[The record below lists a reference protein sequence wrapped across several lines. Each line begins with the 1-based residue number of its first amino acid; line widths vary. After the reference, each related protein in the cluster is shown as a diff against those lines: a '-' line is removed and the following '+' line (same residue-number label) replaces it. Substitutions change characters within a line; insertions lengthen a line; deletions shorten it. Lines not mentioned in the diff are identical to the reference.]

1 MQTQNL
7 TISKIYGNTAFEHRI
22 HLLNPIEISKN
33 IRSVNQIH
41 KDSIVYLTNKW
52 VNKTFFN

>member
-1 MQTQNL
+1 MQTL
-7 TISKIYGNTAFEHRI
+7 TISKIYGNTVFEHRI
-22 HLLNPIEISKN
+22 RLLEPIEIVGV
-33 IRSVNQIH
+33 IRTDAEKR